1 LHAARVQ
8 LGGAFMG
15 VKPLSPWNAKRAR
28 TQAAGRVRAVSM
40 GVKPLVLLGVLAGCI
55 DLYSDAVR
63 WPAQGTGI
71 PPQPVSESLATGVS
85 LRALA
90 IEWTPDAIVVE
101 LELDNQGEG
110 TLVVERAAIMFA
122 WDELEYAP
130 QASDREAEPEPARL
144 ELEPGQRGVW
154 RLRYQL
160 GRALTGPGSCLLVR
174 HASRDGVA
182 IVELPQLEIPAIPSR
197 D

>member
-1 LHAARVQ
+1 
-8 LGGAFMG
+8 M
-15 VKPLSPWNAKRAR
+15 
-28 TQAAGRVRAVSM
+28 
-40 GVKPLVLLGVLAGCI
+40 LGVLAGCV

-71 PPQPVSESLATGVS
+71 PAQPVSKSLATGVT

-90 IEWTPDAIVVE
+90 IEWAPDAVVVE
-101 LELDNQGEG
+101 LELVNEGEG

-130 QASDREAEPEPARL
+130 RPPDREAGPEPARF
-144 ELEPGQRGVW
+144 ELGPGQRGVW
-154 RLRYQL
+154 RVRYQL
-160 GRALTGPGSCLLVR
+160 GRALTGPGSRLLVR
-174 HASRDGVA
+174 NASRDGVA
-182 IVELPQLEIPAIPSR
+182 IFELPQLELPAIPTR